1 MKQEMEAGG
10 LQDKNS
16 CPITHTDAE
25 SQGYVVLFKKI
36 LRMMKVCYILYSQS
50 APKGFWVTILCAFML
65 QSRQLHTNELS

>member
-50 APKGFWVTILCAFML
+50 APKGF
-65 QSRQLHTNELS
+65 